1 MFKLIQNG
9 KTIFSSDKKID
20 VIFEQ
25 QQYKRRDGVKFIAPK
40 GA

>member
-1 MFKLIQNG
+1 MFKLIQN
-9 KTIFSSDKKID
+9 KKVIFQSDKKID

-25 QQYKRRDGVKFIAPK
+25 QQYRRRDGVKFVAPE